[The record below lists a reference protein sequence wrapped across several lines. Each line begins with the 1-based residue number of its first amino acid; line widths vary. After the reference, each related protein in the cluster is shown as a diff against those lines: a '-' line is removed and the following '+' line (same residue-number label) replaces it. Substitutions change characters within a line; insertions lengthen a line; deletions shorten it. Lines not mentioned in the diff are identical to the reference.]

1 MMKSVSLA
9 FLLSLSLFH
18 IFSAR
23 QTVFHYF
30 IPKSVPA
37 PEAGRVNVT
46 TQHNDNHRTGANL
59 NETILNTANVNARQF
74 GKLFSL
80 AVDGYV
86 YAQPL
91 YVAQLAIPNR
101 GVRNVV
107 YVATERNNV
116 YAFDADDPDAAG
128 PLWQVN
134 LGAPVPSVDIS
145 PTYRDLTPEI
155 GITSTPVIDLARET
169 IYVVAKSKNTGANTY
184 HQRLHALDLATG
196 QEKPGSPVE
205 IIASAPGAGTGN
217 INGVVSFDPLLNL
230 NRPGL
235 LLLNGV
241 VYLAFGSH
249 GGVEPYHGWVLS
261 YDARTLRQVAVFNTT
276 PDGGEGSVWQSGQ
289 GLVADVDNYIYLV
302 TGNGTFN
309 AQNGGRNY
317 GDSALKLS
325 AANGLTVVDYY
336 TPYNEADLYALDAD
350 LGAGGPVLL
359 PGFNRLIFTGKDTVL
374 RVLDTNRMGRF
385 NPQIDQIVQRFQPSP
400 RRMLGAPVYWNSPN
414 FGPAIYY
421 WAAGDYLKVFQL
433 INGRLQEYAASQ
445 SRMESVVGI
454 SNAPPMSISANGNKA
469 GTGILW
475 ATGSVEGDANRRT
488 VPGALR
494 AFDATD
500 VSKELWNSQ
509 QNAGQDEL
517 GNFAKFC
524 PPTVANGKVYVAT
537 FSGELQVFG
546 LLSGVCGFS
555 LAQTGQSLTAGNGDG
570 SVEVITEAECG
581 WLAISN
587 DDWITITSAADGSG
601 SGIVNFSVAPNPTG
615 NPRVGKINLAGL
627 DFTITQAGA
636 ATVVSAA
643 SLASRQ
649 LAGES
654 IATVYGSVLATGT
667 DSASSRLPTSLAGT
681 SVMITDSSGA
691 ERLAQLFFVSPSQV
705 NFLLPRGTALGD
717 ALISVTSSDG
727 SVSTAPAQIARV
739 APGIFSANATGQGVA
754 AAVALRVKADN
765 TQTYEPVAQ
774 FDAAQNQFV
783 ARPIDLGPDLGA
795 ASDQVFLILF
805 GTGIRHRSGLEAVKS
820 RIGEVDAPVTFAG
833 AQSSLIGLDQVN
845 LLLPRSLIGRGEVN
859 VALLADGQP
868 ANTVIVSVK

>member
-1 MMKSVSLA
+1 MMKLVSLA
-9 FLLSLSLFH
+9 LLLSLNFFY
-18 IFSAR
+18 IFGAW
-23 QTVFHYF
+23 QTVFRYF
-30 IPKSVPA
+30 IPRPTSTAVT
-37 PEAGRVNVT
+37 GQVNVV

-59 NETILNTANVNARQF
+59 NETTLNTANVNGLQF
-74 GKLFSL
+74 GKLFSR
-80 AVDGYV
+80 AVDGYI

-91 YVAQLAIPNR
+91 YVSQLAIPNR
-101 GVRNVV
+101 GVGNVV

-116 YAFDADDPDAAG
+116 YAFDADDPDAAD

-134 LGAPVPSVDIS
+134 LGAPVPSADIS

-155 GITSTPVIDLARET
+155 GITSTPVIDLASQT
-169 IYVVAKSKNTGANTY
+169 IFVVAKSKNTAANTY
-184 HQRLHALDLATG
+184 HQRLHALNLATG

-205 IIASAPGAGTGN
+205 ITASAPGVGTGN
-217 INGVVSFDPLLNL
+217 VNGVVRFDPLLNL

-249 GGVEPYHGWVLS
+249 GGVRPYHGWALG

-276 PDGGEGSVWQSGQ
+276 PDGSEGSVWQSGQ
-289 GLVADVDNYIYLV
+289 GLVADAGNHIYLV

-325 AANGLTVVDYY
+325 TANGLTVVDYY

-374 RVLDTNRMGRF
+374 RVLDTNRLGRF
-385 NPQIDQIVQRFQPSP
+385 NPQIDQIVQRFQPST

-421 WAAGDYLKVFQL
+421 WAAGDYLKVFQV

-445 SRMESVVGI
+445 SRMESVIGI

-469 GTGILW
+469 GTGVLW

-488 VPGALR
+488 VPGILR

-509 QNAGQDEL
+509 QNAEQDGI

-537 FSGELQVFG
+537 FSGQLQVFG
-546 LLSGVCGFS
+546 LHPDICGFS
-555 LAQTGQSLTAGNGDG
+555 LSQTVRSLTAGNYSG
-570 SVEVITEAECG
+570 SVDVITEAACN
-581 WLAISN
+581 WLATSN
-587 DDWITITSAADGSG
+587 DDWITITSAADGNG
-601 SGIVNFSVAPNPTG
+601 SETVYFSVASNPTSR
-615 NPRVGKINLAGL
+615 PRIGAINIAGL
-627 DFTITQAGA
+627 DFTIHQAGA
-636 ATVVSAA
+636 ATVISAA
-643 SLASRQ
+643 SLASAQ

-654 IATVYGSVLATGT
+654 IATVYGSVLAAGTG
-667 DSASSRLPTSLAGT
+667 SASSRLPTSLAGT
-681 SVMITDSSGA
+681 SVKITDSSGA
-691 ERLAQLFFVSPSQV
+691 ERLAQLFFVSPTQV
-705 NFLLPRGTALGD
+705 NFLLPRSLSLGD

-727 SVSTAPAQIARV
+727 SISTATTQIARV

-765 TQTYEPVAQ
+765 TQTYEPVFQ
-774 FDAAQNQFV
+774 FDAARNQFIP
-783 ARPIDLGPDLGA
+783 RPINLGPDLGA

-805 GTGIRHRSGLEAVKS
+805 GTGFRHRSSLEAVKS
-820 RIGEVDAPVTFAG
+820 KVGEIDAPVTFAG
-833 AQSSLIGLDQVN
+833 AQGAVIGLDQTN

-859 VALLADGQP
+859 VTLMVDGKS
-868 ANTVIVSVK
+868 ANIVKMSIN